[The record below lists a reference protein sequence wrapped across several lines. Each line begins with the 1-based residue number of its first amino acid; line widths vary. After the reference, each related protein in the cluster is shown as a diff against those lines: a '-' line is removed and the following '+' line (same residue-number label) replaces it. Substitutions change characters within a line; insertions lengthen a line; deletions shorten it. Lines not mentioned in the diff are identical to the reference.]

1 MQNFTIKKF
10 TVGWLETNCYI
21 LTLKNITTV
30 IDPGAEANTIISY
43 LEANNLIPDQILL
56 THAHIDHIS
65 AVKEIADKY
74 DTSVYL
80 NENDEELYNSPANS
94 IEPIFPALSKRIK
107 TTSKFNADGIEAIH
121 TPGHTRG
128 GTCFYAMEAK
138 LIISGDTIFNESIGR
153 TDLPGGNHNQ
163 IIKSINDKILILPP
177 ETIIY
182 PGHGPDT
189 SVDHESKY
197 NPYF

>member
-1 MQNFTIKKF
+1 MQNFTIQKF
-10 TVGWLETNCYI
+10 TVGWIETNCYI

-43 LEANNLIPDQILL
+43 LEANKFIPDQILL

-74 DTSVYL
+74 AINVYL

-94 IEPIFPALSKRIK
+94 IAPIFPQLYNRTK
-107 TTSKFNADGIEAIH
+107 TTSKFIASGIEAIH

-128 GTCFYAMEAK
+128 GTCFYVKEAQ
-138 LIISGDTIFNESIGR
+138 LLISGDTIFNESIGR
-153 TDLPGGNHNQ
+153 TDLPGGDHNQ
-163 IIKSINDKILILPP
+163 LIKSIKDKILILPLA
-177 ETIIY
+177 TTIY
-182 PGHGPDT
+182 PGHGPKT

>member
-1 MQNFTIKKF
+1 MQNFTIHKF

-30 IDPGAEANTIISY
+30 IDPGADAKTIISY
-43 LEANNLIPDQILL
+43 LEANKLIPDQILL

-65 AVKEIADKY
+65 AVKEVADKY
-74 DTSVYL
+74 GTSVYL

-94 IEPIFPALSKRIK
+94 IEPIFPSLSKRIK
-107 TTSKFNADGIEAIH
+107 TTSKFNAAGIEAIF
-121 TPGHTRG
+121 TPGHTKG
-128 GTCFYAMEAK
+128 GTCFYAKEAK
-138 LIISGDTIFNESIGR
+138 LLISGDTIFNESIGR

-163 IIKSINDKILILPP
+163 IIKSINDKILTLPP

-182 PGHGPDT
+182 PGHGPET